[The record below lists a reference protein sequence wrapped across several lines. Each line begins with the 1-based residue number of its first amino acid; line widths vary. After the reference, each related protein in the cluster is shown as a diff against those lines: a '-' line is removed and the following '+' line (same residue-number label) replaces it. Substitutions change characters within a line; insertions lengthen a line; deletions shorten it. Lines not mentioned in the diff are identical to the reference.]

1 VSADFFDTNIL
12 VYAASEIPLKAAR
25 AEELLR
31 AGGVVSVQVLN
42 ELALVARRK
51 MKLTW
56 AETRE
61 LVEPYALL
69 LTVVPMT
76 QAVHER
82 GLALGERY
90 GFAVYDAMLMA
101 AALEAGCEVFW
112 SEDMHNGLVVE
123 GRLRVVNP
131 F

>member
-1 VSADFFDTNIL
+1 MSADFFDTNIL
-12 VYAASEIPLKAAR
+12 VYAASEISVKAAR

-31 AGGVVSVQVLN
+31 AGGVISVQVLN
-42 ELALVARRK
+42 ELALVGRRK

-69 LTVVPMT
+69 LTVVPVT

-82 GLALGERY
+82 GMTLGERY
-90 GFAVYDAMLMA
+90 GFAVYDAMLVA
-101 AALEAGCEVFW
+101 AALEAGCERFW
-112 SEDMHNGLVVE
+112 SEDMHDGLVIE
-123 GRLRVVNP
+123 DRMRVVNP

>member
-12 VYAASEIPLKAAR
+12 LYSWSGDTVKAAR
-25 AEELLR
+25 AEELLM
-31 AGGVVSVQVLN
+31 AGGVISVQVLN

-51 MKLTW
+51 LKRDW
-56 AETRE
+56 AATRA
-61 LVEPYALL
+61 LVEPFSRF
-69 LTVVPMT
+69 LTVVPVT
-76 QAVHER
+76 RAVHER
-82 GLALGERY
+82 GMALGERH
-90 GFAVYDAMLMA
+90 GFAVYDAMLVA

-112 SEDMHNGLVVE
+112 SEDFHHGLVVE

>member
-1 VSADFFDTNIL
+1 MSADFFDTNIL

>member
-12 VYAASEIPLKAAR
+12 VYAASDIPAKAAR

-31 AGGVVSVQVLN
+31 AGGMVSVQVLN
-42 ELALVARRK
+42 ELALVGRRK
-51 MKLTW
+51 MQLSW
-56 AETRE
+56 AETRKF
-61 LVEPYALL
+61 VEAYAWL
-69 LTVVPMT
+69 LTVVPVT

-82 GLALGERY
+82 GMALGERY
-90 GFAVYDAMLMA
+90 GFAVYDAMIVA
-101 AALEAGCEVFW
+101 AALEAGCETLW
-112 SEDMHNGLVVE
+112 SEDMHDGLVVE

>member
-12 VYAASEIPLKAAR
+12 VYAASEIPVKAAR

-42 ELALVARRK
+42 ELTLVARRK

-61 LVEPYALL
+61 LIEPYALL
-69 LTVVPMT
+69 LTVVPVT

-82 GLALGERY
+82 GMALGERY
-90 GFAVYDAMLMA
+90 GFAVYDAMLVA
-101 AALEAGCEVFW
+101 AALEAGCETLW